1 MKFQFA
7 FTFLIGLNANFAF
20 GQTMPNYATL
30 NSNNV
35 KLVISANGTIGY
47 NPTFEKGSW
56 MPANDSAGT
65 IFAVWPWISGTN
77 DQEISC
83 LLEFKT

>member
-20 GQTMPNYATL
+20 GQTKPNYATL